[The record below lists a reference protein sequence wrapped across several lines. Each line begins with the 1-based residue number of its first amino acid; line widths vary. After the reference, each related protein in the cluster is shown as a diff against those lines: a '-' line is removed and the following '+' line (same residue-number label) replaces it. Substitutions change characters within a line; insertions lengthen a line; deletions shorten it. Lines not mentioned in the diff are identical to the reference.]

1 MAIKS
6 MFFNAIEE
14 GGVYDRVY
22 DSEDFTGYLDKVVG
36 NGVFNN
42 PSDSLQVR
50 AGTGMEVIVAKGQ
63 GWIDGHKM
71 TNTADYPL
79 SLDASDTLLDRIDSV
94 IFYLDTTER
103 EMGIEV
109 LKGTVASSP
118 VPPTLTRTDSRW
130 EMCLANILVAHASEY
145 ITNFVITDTRPN
157 TDVCGWVTGL
167 IDQLDTSTLFQQ
179 YQAAYE
185 AQLAV
190 MTAWQETMREQFES
204 WLETLTDQ
212 LQVETYIV
220 SFDIYKENQTGA
232 QLQQIPLQTAG
243 YTYEPSDIICPCIN
257 GAFTPHY
264 NVAMVDGVP
273 TLFLN
278 IDDTDSTGN
287 KVAIRILKSRIGF
300 TTIVGSDDSVIIGSD
315 NSQIIGS

>member
-1 MAIKS
+1 M
-6 MFFNAIEE
+6 
-14 GGVYDRVY
+14 
-22 DSEDFTGYLDKVVG
+22 
-36 NGVFNN
+36 
-42 PSDSLQVR
+42 
-50 AGTGMEVIVAKGQ
+50 
-63 GWIDGHKM
+63 
-71 TNTADYPL
+71 
-79 SLDASDTLLDRIDSV
+79 
-94 IFYLDTTER
+94 
-103 EMGIEV
+103 
-109 LKGTVASSP
+109 
-118 VPPTLTRTDSRW
+118 
-130 EMCLANILVAHASEY
+130 
-145 ITNFVITDTRPN
+145 ITDTRPN

-190 MTAWQETMREQFES
+190 MAAWQETMREQFES

-232 QLQQIPLQTAG
+232 QLQQIALQAAG
-243 YTYEPSDIICPCIN
+243 YTYEASDIICPCIN
-257 GAFTPHY
+257 GAFTPNY

-273 TLFLN
+273 TLFLD

-287 KVAIRILKSRIGF
+287 KVAIRILKSKIGF
-300 TTIVGSDDSVIIGSD
+300 TTIVGSDGSTIIGSD